1 MKNKKYEW
9 RNFIGWILGVSL
21 GCYYIPK
28 YLFGNILWLMLCWKS
43 KAFQP
48 YPLTSDSL
56 LELITGILGFSGI
69 KTVEKVFD
77 TLKNKVNKEENP
89 T

>member
-1 MKNKKYEW
+1 MKNTHSKW
-9 RNFIGWILGVSL
+9 RNFIGWILGISL

-28 YLFGNILWLMLCWKS
+28 YLFGNILWLIICWRM

-56 LELITGILGFSGI
+56 IELITGILGFSGI
-69 KTVEKVFD
+69 KTVEKVFNNH
-77 TLKNKVNKEENP
+77 KRKVKK
-89 T
+89 